1 MTDQDSPGKLLQ
13 IDRREEIRLCCHDFF
28 YFAQFISTEDEE
40 LGLIRP
46 FPIHFDYLHAV
57 NHEIDTHQKVI
68 VLKSRRML
76 VSWLGILR
84 QLWQAWRAGQG
95 LPDCPDVFRGATSST
110 DQDHAYYLIERATK
124 AYYRLPDW
132 IRDCNP
138 LTTDNKLLMRFEK
151 GGVLQAFAAKREGA
165 QGYGFT
171 EYLFDEMAWQE
182 AARTAWAG
190 LLPTLGA
197 EGKMLAVS
205 TPNGKLNFFAD
216 VWHNKGEHF
225 TDVHRTTLHWTQ
237 NPEHDEVWYKK
248 ATAGLTDQQIQ
259 ALYELSFSHY
269 SGDRVWPNFERTKN
283 VVEETEVV
291 QGRPMLFGWDFGF
304 HYPAVGFWQM
314 NSLDQFVGHREFNG
328 YDIEF
333 GEFVRQTKVFA
344 ESFYQRRNFPEIH
357 FVDPAGFHRYTQR
370 AASGAASDVHELR
383 IQFGEQAQIRPGA
396 MQTKGGA
403 RDNEGP
409 RLKVVRKLW
418 NLRGDGR
425 PGAIVNERMKVFV
438 EGCLGGYSYP
448 EKGGED
454 PLKNEYSHQQD
465 EFQYVATGYNTM
477 VGPDKGEQREK
488 KKYRRVSRRLGI

>member
-1 MTDQDSPGKLLQ
+1 MTDSPHKRLVQ
-13 IDRREEIRLCCHDFF
+13 HRKEEIRLCCQDFF
-28 YFAQFISTEDEE
+28 YFAQFVSTEDEE
-40 LGLIRP
+40 LQSIRP
-46 FPIHFDYLHAV
+46 FPIHFNYLHKI

-68 VLKSRRML
+68 ILKSRRML
-76 VSWLGILR
+76 VSWLGVLR

-95 LPDCPDVFRGATSST
+95 LPDCPDVFRGAISST

-124 AYYRLPDW
+124 AYFRLPDW
-132 IRDCNP
+132 MRDQNP
-138 LTTDNKLLMRFEK
+138 LAVDNKLLLRFEK
-151 GGVLQAFAAKREGA
+151 GGMMQAFAAKREGA
-165 QGYGFT
+165 QGYGFS

-205 TPNGKLNFFAD
+205 TPNGKLNFFSD
-216 VWHNKGEHF
+216 VWHNKGDHF
-225 TDVHRTTLHWTQ
+225 TDIHRATLHWTQ

-269 SGDRVWPNFERTKN
+269 AGDRVWPKFERRTH
-283 VVEETEVV
+283 VVEETEVII
-291 QGRPMLFGWDFGF
+291 GRPMLIGWDFGF
-304 HYPAVGFWQM
+304 HNPAVVFAQK

-333 GEFVRQTKVFA
+333 GEFVKQTKEFA
-344 ESFYQRRNFPEIH
+344 NTFYDRRNFPELH
-357 FVDPAGFHRYTQR
+357 FVDPAGFHRYSQR
-370 AASGAASDVHELR
+370 AASGAANDVHEIKL
-383 IQFGEQAQIRPGA
+383 QFGESSQIRPGA
-396 MQTKGGA
+396 MQTKS

-409 RLKVVRKLW
+409 RLKVVRQLW
-418 NLRGDGR
+418 NLRADSR

-438 EGCLGGYSYP
+438 EGCLGGYAYP

-454 PLKNEYSHQQD
+454 PLKNEFSHGQD
-465 EFQYVATGYNTM
+465 AWQYLATGHKTL
-477 VGPDKGEQREK
+477 VSPDKAKQK
-488 KKYRRVSRRLGI
+488 QTKKYRRISPRLGT